1 MVCAGL
7 LPDARSL
14 AETCREEATSFR
26 RQFGRPIPISQLCY
40 KVSQMLHAY
49 TRHDAVR
56 YDIDILKSVY
66 RMFQAIWLLT
76 YFLLVAGGKARA
88 LDT

>member
-1 MVCAGL
+1 MFKIDDHIGMVCAGL

-14 AETCREEATSFR
+14 ADTCREEATSFR
-26 RQFGRPIPISQLCY
+26 RQYGRAIPVSQLCY

-56 YDIDILKSVY
+56 
-66 RMFQAIWLLT
+66 
-76 YFLLVAGGKARA
+76 
-88 LDT
+88 

>member
-1 MVCAGL
+1 
-7 LPDARSL
+7 
-14 AETCREEATSFR
+14 
-26 RQFGRPIPISQLCY
+26 
-40 KVSQMLHAY
+40 MLHAY